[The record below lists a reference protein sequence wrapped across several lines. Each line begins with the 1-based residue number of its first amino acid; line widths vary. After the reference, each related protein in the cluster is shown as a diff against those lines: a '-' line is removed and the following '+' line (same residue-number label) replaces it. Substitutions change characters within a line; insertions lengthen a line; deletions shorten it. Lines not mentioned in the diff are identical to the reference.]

1 MTHRSARLIPEDDQ
15 IFTEVELNML
25 DKVINETM
33 VNVFLEVSPSA
44 EPVEV
49 LLDFEFFLLFFT
61 SQLFDSSLS
70 PAHTD
75 CDEMTGNTE
84 ERPCKQH

>member
-33 VNVFLEVSPSA
+33 VNVFV
-44 EPVEV
+44 
-49 LLDFEFFLLFFT
+49 FFLR
-61 SQLFDSSLS
+61 
-70 PAHTD
+70 
-75 CDEMTGNTE
+75 C
-84 ERPCKQH
+84 RPRQNQ